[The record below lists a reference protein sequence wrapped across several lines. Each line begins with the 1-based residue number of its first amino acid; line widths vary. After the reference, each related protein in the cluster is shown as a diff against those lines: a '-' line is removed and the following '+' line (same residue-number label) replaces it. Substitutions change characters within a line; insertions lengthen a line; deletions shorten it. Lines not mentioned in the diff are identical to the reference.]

1 MEAISGPDL
10 SELDKEG
17 NIPLHTQE
25 QLVSTLVPSNRT
37 VMDTYTRF
45 V

>member
-1 MEAISGPDL
+1 METISGPNL
-10 SELDKEG
+10 FELNEEG

-37 VMDTYTRF
+37 VMNTYARF